1 MKGQLNQAPSHSII
15 VGDEIMGKSFNIKFV
30 KVGDDDQSAE
40 IIRKITKS
48 EIKKVLDNH
57 GAVSYN
63 LDDVLSKYIT
73 GEMRNDQRG

>member
-1 MKGQLNQAPSHSII
+1 MT
-15 VGDEIMGKSFNIKFV
+15 VG
-30 KVGDDDQSAE
+30 DQSAE
-40 IIRKITKS
+40 IIRSIAKS
-48 EIKKVLDNH
+48 EIQKTLDSH